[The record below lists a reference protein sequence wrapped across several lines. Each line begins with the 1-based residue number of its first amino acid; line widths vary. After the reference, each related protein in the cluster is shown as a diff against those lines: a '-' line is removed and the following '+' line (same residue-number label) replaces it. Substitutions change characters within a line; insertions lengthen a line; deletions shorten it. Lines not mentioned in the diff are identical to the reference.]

1 MLTALELACFGAIS
15 LGMAIAGWA
24 VAGPQAGLASGLISG
39 GLAGVYLV
47 NAYSLPPPGDE
58 PDD

>member
-1 MLTALELACFGAIS
+1 MKVPDVVLTALEVASFATISIGVCLAWGVAAALIAAGA
-15 LGMAIAGWA
+15 
-24 VAGPQAGLASGLISG
+24 
-39 GLAGVYLV
+39 AGVYLV